1 MNPSSLPVLLR
12 SLCLGEMARV
22 LEALTE
28 QAGRDGWS
36 HEQYLRALCDVEVGR
51 RAERRRERL
60 LKESRMPDGKTL
72 ATLECG
78 FRSKVT
84 THFGNKLPVNSE

>member
-36 HEQYLRALCDVEVGR
+36 HEQYLRAMCDVEVGR
-51 RAERRRERL
+51 HVTSSTCAHC
-60 LKESRMPDGKTL
+60 
-72 ATLECG
+72 ATW
-78 FRSKVT
+78 RSAAALSDA
-84 THFGNKLPVNSE
+84 GSGC